1 MKTLQDLKPNQ
12 ILHRIGITIGTA
24 MLIAGCA
31 STPAPTEQMA
41 TSRAAINNA
50 SSAGGEEYAPL
61 QLQSAK
67 AKMDAAEQAMKAENY
82 VLARRLAEE
91 AQADADLAV
100 AMARSDKAAKA
111 AKAVQQDSHALRQE
125 IDRNAQ

>member
-1 MKTLQDLKPNQ
+1 MKTLQELKPNQ
-12 ILHRIGITIGTA
+12 MMRRIGTTVGAI

-41 TSRAAINNA
+41 TSKAAIINA

-67 AKMDAAEQAMKAENY
+67 DKMDAAEQAMKAENY

-100 AMARSDKAAKA
+100 AMSRSDKAAKA

>member
-1 MKTLQDLKPNQ
+1 MKTLHHLKPNQ
-12 ILHRIGITIGTA
+12 MMRRIGTSIGA
-24 MLIAGCA
+24 VILIAGCA

-41 TSRAAINNA
+41 TSRAAISNA

-67 AKMDAAEQAMKAENY
+67 DKMDAAEQAMKAENY

-100 AMARSDKAAKA
+100 AMSRSDKAAKA
-111 AKAVQQDSHALRQE
+111 AEAVQKDSHALRQE

>member
-1 MKTLQDLKPNQ
+1 MKTLQELKLNQ
-12 ILHRIGITIGTA
+12 MMRRIGTTVGA
-24 MLIAGCA
+24 VMLIAGCA

-41 TSRAAINNA
+41 TSKAAIINA

-67 AKMDAAEQAMKAENY
+67 DKMDAAELAMKAENY

-91 AQADADLAV
+91 AQVDADLAV
-100 AMARSDKAAKA
+100 AMSRSDKAAKA
-111 AKAVQQDSHALRQE
+111 AKAIQQDSHALRQE